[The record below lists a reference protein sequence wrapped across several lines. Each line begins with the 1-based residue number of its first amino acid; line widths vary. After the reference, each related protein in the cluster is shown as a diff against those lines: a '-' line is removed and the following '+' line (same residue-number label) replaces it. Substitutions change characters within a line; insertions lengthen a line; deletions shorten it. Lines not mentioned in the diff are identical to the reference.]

1 MKIVC
6 MLLLFPLVA
15 LSQVTFK
22 GKVVDKNTKR
32 PIAYAGIYYI
42 SNEDAVGTTTDANG
56 NFTLTL
62 TEDLYQKY
70 RITATGYTD
79 ILVDITYQQRE
90 GRYEL
95 TPQTKAAAPT
105 VTADAN
111 APIFSIGEKVDKSE
125 LNTGKIDGFERN
137 TRRAGWFDLRKL
149 KGNIALKKIHLYI
162 SDEGDDEGELILRF
176 MTHKSKK
183 FSTGVNDIDNFY
195 DLLSEPMVVKCKKG
209 WNTYEIPPVK
219 MPKKA
224 IIFIISQVDSN
235 KLGKWYNQYKEPRV
249 GVSLASYKKQV
260 QSSVMCGFVNNMFY
274 FSKYEDVPGQSVAI
288 VLDFQY

>member
-1 MKIVC
+1 M
-6 MLLLFPLVA
+6 
-15 LSQVTFK
+15 
-22 GKVVDKNTKR
+22 DKNTKR

-79 ILVDITYQQRE
+79 MLVDITYQQRE

-95 TPQTKAAAPT
+95 TPQAEAAAPT
-105 VTADAN
+105 VSADAN
-111 APIFSIGEKVDKSE
+111 ASIFSIGEKVDKSG
-125 LNTGKIDGFERN
+125 LKTGKIDGFERN

-149 KGNIALKKIHLYI
+149 KGDIALKRIHLYI
-162 SDEGDDEGELILRF
+162 SGEGDDEGELILRL
-176 MTHKSKK
+176 MTHRSKK
-183 FSTGVNDIDNFY
+183 FSTGVNRIDNYY
-195 DLLSEPMVVKCKKG
+195 DLLLEPIVLKCKKG

-224 IIFIISQVDSN
+224 IVFIIGQVDSN
-235 KLGKWYNQYKEPRV
+235 KLGKWYNEYKEPRV
-249 GVSLASYKKQV
+249 GVSLASYKKYM
-260 QSSVMCGFVNNMFY
+260 QSSVMYGSVNNMFY
-274 FSKYEDVPGQSVAI
+274 FSKYEDVPSESAAI
-288 VLDFQY
+288 VFDFQY

>member
-1 MKIVC
+1 MKLLC
-6 MLLLFPLVA
+6 MLLFFPLVA

-79 ILVDITYQQRE
+79 MLVDITYQQRE

-95 TPQTKAAAPT
+95 TPQAEAAAPT
-105 VTADAN
+105 VSADAN
-111 APIFSIGEKVDKSE
+111 APVFSIGEKVDKSG
-125 LNTGKIDGFERN
+125 LKTGKIDGFERN

-149 KGNIALKKIHLYI
+149 KGDIALKRIHLYI
-162 SDEGDDEGELILRF
+162 SDEGELILRL
-176 MTHKSKK
+176 MTHRSKK
-183 FSTGVNDIDNFY
+183 FSTGVNRIDNYY
-195 DLLSEPMVVKCKKG
+195 DLLLEPIVLKCKKG

-224 IIFIISQVDSN
+224 IVFIIGQVDSN
-235 KLGKWYNQYKEPRV
+235 KLGKWYNEYKEPRV
-249 GVSLASYKKQV
+249 GVSLASYKKYM
-260 QSSVMCGFVNNMFY
+260 QSSVMYGSVNNMFY
-274 FSKYEDVPGQSVAI
+274 FSKYEDVPSESAAI
-288 VLDFQY
+288 VFDFQY

>member
-1 MKIVC
+1 
-6 MLLLFPLVA
+6 MLLFFPLVA

-79 ILVDITYQQRE
+79 MLVDITYQQRE

-95 TPQTKAAAPT
+95 TPQAEAAAPT
-105 VTADAN
+105 VSADAN
-111 APIFSIGEKVDKSE
+111 APIFSIGEKVDKSG
-125 LNTGKIDGFERN
+125 LKTGKIDGFERN

-149 KGNIALKKIHLYI
+149 KGDIALKRIHLYI
-162 SDEGDDEGELILRF
+162 SGAGDDEGELILRL
-176 MTHKSKK
+176 MTHRSKK
-183 FSTGVNDIDNFY
+183 FSTGVYRIDNYY
-195 DLLSEPMVVKCKKG
+195 DLLLEPIVLKCKKG

-224 IIFIISQVDSN
+224 IVFIIGQVDSN
-235 KLGKWYNQYKEPRV
+235 KLGKWYNEYKEPRV
-249 GVSLASYKKQV
+249 GVSLASYKKYM
-260 QSSVMCGFVNNMFY
+260 QSSVMYGSVNNMFY
-274 FSKYEDVPGQSVAI
+274 FSKYEDVPSESAAI
-288 VLDFQY
+288 VFDFQY